1 MYPEPDWHNSCWL
14 AQRWIEILSM
24 QPPLKYQLMAAAD
37 ASPTLEALAP
47 LFERLKLEYEQKVAH
62 LIRELTIAESYRYA

>member
-1 MYPEPDWHNSCWL
+1 LEQDYQQRVLDAPDETREPGG
-14 AQRWIEILSM
+14 
-24 QPPLKYQLMAAAD
+24 

-62 LIRELTIAESYRYA
+62 MIRELTIAESYRYA